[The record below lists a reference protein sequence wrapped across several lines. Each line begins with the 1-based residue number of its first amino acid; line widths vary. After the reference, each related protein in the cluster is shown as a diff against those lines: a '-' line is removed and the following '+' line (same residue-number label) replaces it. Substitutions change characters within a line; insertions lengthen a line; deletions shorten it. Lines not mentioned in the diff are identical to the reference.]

1 MISSRFITVGTL
13 VKKPSLKLKLCKAS
27 MHVKC
32 MVSAKKVLQNIT
44 FIHSYEI
51 LPSTSTSPLFKLMYL
66 SGHS

>member
-13 VKKPSLKLKLCKAS
+13 VKKPSLKLKLSMAS

-32 MVSAKKVLQNIT
+32 MESAKKVLQNIT

-51 LPSTSTSPLFKLMYL
+51 LPSTRTSPLFKLMNL
-66 SGHS
+66 SGHN